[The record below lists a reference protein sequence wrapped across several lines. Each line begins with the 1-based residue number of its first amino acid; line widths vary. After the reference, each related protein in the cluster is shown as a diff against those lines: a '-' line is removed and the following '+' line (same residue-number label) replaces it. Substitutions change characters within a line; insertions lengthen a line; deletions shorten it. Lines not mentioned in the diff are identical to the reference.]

1 MSLQKEEISILLE
14 YYVSKKATEEQEQK
28 LMEFFLEAE
37 EDNEL
42 KGYMQEVWMQFKPGE
57 HAGHVDWNTMFENMM
72 DQEKEVPMLVK
83 RFYWRQIAAA
93 AVVVLI
99 LSLGGYFYFNKNS
112 VSQFA
117 KSDGGKELKN
127 NIVAPVGN
135 KATLTLSDG
144 STIYLEN
151 AENGALAVQGG
162 VTVEKSAD
170 GQIVYSGNDRQAK
183 MNTISVPKG
192 SMPLRLQL
200 ADGSE
205 VWLNVESSITYP
217 TAFTGKTRKVQI
229 TGEAYFEV
237 AHNAAMPFIVSKNDV
252 EVTVLGTHFN
262 MNAYENEAAIN
273 VTLLEGAVRVKKGN
287 LSGLL
292 HPGQQAVVSNV
303 TNEKIN
309 VVKAE
314 VDKVMAW
321 KNGLFNF
328 EGAHLDEVMRQLER
342 WYNIDVIYE
351 NGVPDIEFMGKMS
364 KNIDLN
370 DMLEILKKTKVQLTL
385 VDGRKLIVK
394 K

>member
-1 MSLQKEEISILLE
+1 MSLEKEELSILLE
-14 YYVSKKATEEQEQK
+14 SYISKTATEEEQQK
-28 LMEFFLEAE
+28 LMEFFVEAE
-37 EDNEL
+37 EDTEL
-42 KGYMQEVWMQFKPGE
+42 KGYMQKIWEQFHSEE
-57 HAGHVDWNTMFENMM
+57 HSNHVDWNSMFENIM
-72 DQEKEVPMLVK
+72 DQEKVVPVPV
-83 RFYWRQIAAA
+83 RRIYWGQMAA
-93 AVVVLI
+93 AVAVVLL
-99 LSLGGYFYFNKNS
+99 LSLGGYYYFNKNS
-112 VSQFA
+112 EFQIA
-117 KSDGGKELKN
+117 KSEGGKEIN
-127 NIVAPVGN
+127 NHVVAPVGN

-170 GQIVYSGNDRQAK
+170 GQIIYSGKDTQAK

-200 ADGSE
+200 ADGSD

-217 TAFTGKTRKVQI
+217 TAFTGKTRKVQM

-237 AHNAAMPFIVSKNDV
+237 AHNAAMPFVVSKNDV

-262 MNAYENEAAIN
+262 MNAYENEAAIH
-273 VTLLEGAVRVKKGN
+273 VTLLEGSVRVEKGH

-292 HPGQQAVVSNV
+292 RPGQQAVVAPASS
-303 TNEKIN
+303 EKIN

-342 WYNIDVIYE
+342 WYNIEVIYE

-370 DMLEILKKTKVQLTL
+370 DMLEILKKTKVRLTL